1 MNVVENAIIKE
12 LSQKYGKKEETIR
25 IMLEKSINLGYNINS
40 SIKNI
45 SASIEEKILD
55 VDKVNDLSTVHK
67 IW

>member
-1 MNVVENAIIKE
+1 MNVVENEIIKE

-25 IMLEKSINLGYNINS
+25 IMFEKSINLGYNINS

-45 SASIEEKILD
+45 SAFIEEKILD

>member
-25 IMLEKSINLGYNINS
+25 IMLEKSINLGYIINS

-45 SASIEEKILD
+45 SAFIEEKILD

>member
-1 MNVVENAIIKE
+1 MNVVENAIIE

-45 SASIEEKILD
+45 SAFIEGKILD

>member
-40 SIKNI
+40 FIKNI
-45 SASIEEKILD
+45 SAFIEEKILD
-55 VDKVNDLSTVHK
+55 VDKVNDLSTAHK

>member
-1 MNVVENAIIKE
+1 MNVIENAIIKE

-25 IMLEKSINLGYNINS
+25 IMLEKSINLEYNINS

-45 SASIEEKILD
+45 SAFIEEKILD

>member
-45 SASIEEKILD
+45 SAFIEEKILD
-55 VDKVNDLSTVHK
+55 VDKVNDLSTAHK

>member
-1 MNVVENAIIKE
+1 
-12 LSQKYGKKEETIR
+12 
-25 IMLEKSINLGYNINS
+25 MLEKSINLGYNINS

>member
-12 LSQKYGKKEETIR
+12 LSQKYGKKEETIK

-45 SASIEEKILD
+45 SAFIEEKILD

>member
-1 MNVVENAIIKE
+1 MNVIENAIIKE

-25 IMLEKSINLGYNINS
+25 IMLEKSINLEYNINS

-45 SASIEEKILD
+45 SAFIEEKILD

-67 IW
+67 I